1 MSGFGKRQPVSAP
14 LRPVPVAR
22 GDVGPSGQTPPF
34 SFMGLAGAIIVSVVL
49 TLLFVNPLL
58 SQFKALIDANP
69 DLAQSA
75 KPGEI
80 AFVIKFMRWALVVF
94 YGLKAVGY
102 CTVARLVAKF
112 MKNDELWLFALVGLL
127 SSALLYFMLAR
138 SFNGALTGFLPLGI
152 HGVATTSTYWL
163 IATWRAA

>member
-1 MSGFGKRQPVSAP
+1 
-14 LRPVPVAR
+14 
-22 GDVGPSGQTPPF
+22 
-34 SFMGLAGAIIVSVVL
+34 MGLAGAIIVSVVL

-69 DLAQSA
+69 DLARSA
-75 KPGEI
+75 KSDEI

-94 YGLKAVGY
+94 YCLKAVGY

-112 MKNDELWLFALVGLL
+112 TKNDELWLFALVGLL